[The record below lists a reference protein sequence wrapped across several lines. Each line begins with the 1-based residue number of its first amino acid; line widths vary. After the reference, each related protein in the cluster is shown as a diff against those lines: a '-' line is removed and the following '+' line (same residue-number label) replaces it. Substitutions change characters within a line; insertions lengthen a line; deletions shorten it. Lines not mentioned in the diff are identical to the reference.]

1 MASIIVLFGKP
12 QDPSA
17 FDELYWKEHV
27 PLAKKMP
34 GLKKYTV
41 HKVAAPSG
49 REPAYYQV
57 VEMEFENMDE
67 LKKAARSPESAESTR
82 HAAKIATGGMTFL
95 YTESRR
101 AHGFEP

>member
-41 HKVAAPSG
+41 HKVAAPPG

-67 LKKAARSPESAESTR
+67 LKKATRSPESAESTR
-82 HAAKIATGGMTFL
+82 HATKIATGGMTFL